1 MKIISFGDSN
11 YIPYVISG
19 YRNLKSINKHH
30 NFTIYCHERDM
41 IDKIKQIEPLCD
53 AQYYPS
59 HYDNDY
65 VNNEYVHN
73 GLLQFKKIKL
83 LQDCVDNYKKVFYY
97 DCDVIIF
104 DDFISDIEQMLNHH
118 NIVYKLYRQLNRFNT
133 DEIINLVNSGTLGVN
148 KSSDSD
154 LLFNFFNEKA
164 KTYPTPTLNME
175 EYILTDFYNN
185 CKTNSCLISDKL
197 NLVNSHDCVYSYEEI
212 KTLEPKSFH
221 PTYSKKGY
229 DITKEMVTDPIFWN
243 TIDISKLY
251 TKIELAKKFNKWF
264 YE

>member
-30 NFTIYCHERDM
+30 SFTIYCHERDM

-104 DDFISDIEQMLNHH
+104 NDFISDIEQMLNQH

-133 DEIINLVNSGTLGVN
+133 DEIINLVNSGTLGIN

-164 KTYPTPTLNME
+164 KIYPTPTLNIE